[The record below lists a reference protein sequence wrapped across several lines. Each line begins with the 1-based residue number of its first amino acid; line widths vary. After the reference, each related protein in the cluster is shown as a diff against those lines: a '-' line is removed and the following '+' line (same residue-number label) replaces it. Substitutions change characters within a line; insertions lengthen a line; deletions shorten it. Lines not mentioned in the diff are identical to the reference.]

1 MPLASMLPARNTL
14 TALAQPDFRR
24 FFVGNATSLL
34 GDGMAGVAISFA
46 VIHLTGSAAD
56 LGYVLS
62 ARSFS
67 VISTLIFGGVIADR
81 FPRLRVMIT
90 ADLARFLT
98 QAATATLLVT
108 GHALLWE
115 LMLLQAAL
123 GAGSAIF
130 NPAVTGLM
138 PSLVGSGMLQQANAL
153 RGLAMSAGYIAGPAA
168 AGIIVTA
175 ASPGWAIAVDA
186 ATFAVSASQLARL
199 RPRAAASP
207 SRASFLRDL
216 RNGWTELRAH
226 TWLWTFVVSCSFNN
240 ACYSAFLV
248 LGPAVTARSHDG
260 AAQWATLLAALGI
273 GSLLGGAVAIRIQPR
288 RPLLAAA
295 LAVALFPL
303 PTLGL
308 AARAPII
315 AVAVLCVLAGAGTTV
330 SNTLQETTVQ
340 RHVRPDALSRISAFE
355 LMGSLASQPVGQ
367 TAAGPLAMGVGVFPA
382 LWVAGCAQMLNVLG
396 ILTVPAIRRLSAW
409 PTSGSPERSSSATA
423 GVDAASAG
431 GCTRRSASGPRS

>member
-1 MPLASMLPARNTL
+1 MPLASMFPARNTL

-24 FFVGNATSLL
+24 FFVGNVTSLL

-46 VIHLTGSAAD
+46 VIHLTGSATD
-56 LGYVLS
+56 LGFVLS
-62 ARSFS
+62 ARSVS
-67 VISTLIFGGVIADR
+67 LITTLIFGGVIADR

-98 QAATATLLVT
+98 QAGTATLLAT
-108 GHALLWE
+108 GHARLWE

-130 NPAVTGLM
+130 NPAVAGLM

-153 RGLAMSAGYIAGPAA
+153 RGLATSAGYIAGPAA

-175 ASPGWAIAVDA
+175 ASPSWAIAVDA

-199 RPRAAASP
+199 RPRPAASP
-207 SRASFLRDL
+207 SGASFLRDL
-216 RNGWTELRAH
+216 RKGWTELRVH
-226 TWLWTFVVSCSFNN
+226 TWLWTFVVSGSFSN

-248 LGPAVTARSHDG
+248 LGPTVTARSHDG
-260 AAQWATLLAALGI
+260 PAKWAALLTALGI

-308 AARAPII
+308 AARAPVM

-340 RHVRPDALSRISAFE
+340 RHVRPDVLSRISALE

-367 TAAGPLAMGVGVFPA
+367 SAVGPLAMGIGVFPA
-382 LWVAGCAQMLNVLG
+382 LWVAGCAHMLSALG
-396 ILTVPAIRRLSAW
+396 TLTVPAIRRLSAW
-409 PTSGSPERSSSATA
+409 PAPGSPERSSPATA
-423 GVDAASAG
+423 RADAAS
-431 GCTRRSASGPRS
+431 RLD